1 MKTLLGFSVVV
12 VASACAS
19 PGAPPGG
26 PVDTEAPQIV
36 NVAPDSGK
44 LGTTP
49 RAVIFRFNEVVSE
62 RPSGATSLAGL
73 FLISP
78 RTGEPRVDWNR
89 EEIAVRP
96 RGGWRRN
103 TAYTITML
111 PGLSDL
117 RGNTRNVGAV
127 TMFST
132 GETLPASRIT
142 GTLFNWP
149 EARVIARG
157 GLVQA
162 WPRGDTTL
170 VYLTTTD
177 SAGAFSLST
186 LSPGE
191 YVVRG
196 MADDN
201 TNRGLDPREAW
212 DTVAVS
218 LRDAADI
225 GIFAFVHDSLGTR
238 LQNVAI
244 RDSVTLDLNFDNPL
258 SVSQPL
264 TPSNVRVVASDST
277 DLGVMSV
284 STPPPDTSAS
294 VRRLGRPIPAR
305 TVIVKLARPLRP
317 RGVYRVRVT
326 DVRNLVGVP
335 RTMDLPLT
343 APATLPVP
351 PAPAPARTTAPPAA
365 APPPP
370 PPAPIRR

>member
-1 MKTLLGFSVVV
+1 MKYSFSLFALL
-12 VASACAS
+12 VAAACAS

-36 NVAPDSGK
+36 NIAPDSGK

-49 RAVIFRFNEVVSE
+49 RAVIFRFDEVVNE
-62 RPSGATSLAGL
+62 RPSGAPSLDAL

-96 RGGWRRN
+96 RRGWRRN

-132 GETLPASRIT
+132 GETVPAGRIT
-142 GTLFNWP
+142 GTLYNWA
-149 EARVIARG
+149 EARTIARG

-162 WPRGDTTL
+162 WPRADTTL

-177 SAGAFSLST
+177 STGAFT
-186 LSPGE
+186 LSALTPGD

-196 MADDN
+196 LSDDN
-201 TNRGLDPREAW
+201 TNRGLDRREAW
-212 DTVAVS
+212 DTVGVT
-218 LRDAADI
+218 LRDTVNLNLFTFI
-225 GIFAFVHDSLGTR
+225 HDSLGTR
-238 LQNVAI
+238 LQTATI
-244 RDSVTLDLNFDNPL
+244 RDSVTIELAFDNAISLSPPL
-258 SVSQPL
+258 AVA
-264 TPSNVRVVASDST
+264 NVRVVASDST
-277 DLGVMSV
+277 DMGVVSV
-284 STPPPDTSAS
+284 TPPPPDTTVAA
-294 VRRLGRPIPAR
+294 RRLGRPIPYR
-305 TVIVKLARPLRP
+305 TVVVKLTRPLKP
-317 RGVYRVRVT
+317 KGVYRIRVR
-326 DVRNLVGVP
+326 DVRNLAGIV
-335 RTMDLPLT
+335 RSTELPLT
-343 APATLPVP
+343 APDPLPVP
-351 PAPAPARTTAPPAA
+351 PPPAPARTTAPPAA

-370 PPAPIRR
+370 PPPARR

>member
-1 MKTLLGFSVVV
+1 MKTLARFCMVFGV
-12 VASACAS
+12 SACAS

-49 RAVIFRFNEVVSE
+49 RAVIFRFDEVVNE
-62 RPSGATSLAGL
+62 RPSGAASLAAL

-117 RGNTRNVGAV
+117 RGNARNTGAV

-132 GETLPASRIT
+132 GETLPAARID
-142 GTLFNWP
+142 GTLFNWT
-149 EARVIARG
+149 EARVISRG

-177 SAGAFSLST
+177 SAGAFSIAT
-186 LSPGE
+186 LPPGD

-196 MADDN
+196 LSDDN
-201 TNRGLDPREAW
+201 TNRALDRREAW
-212 DTVAVS
+212 DTVAVA
-218 LRDAADI
+218 LRDVATI
-225 GIFAFVHDSLGTR
+225 NLLAFIHDSLGTR
-238 LQNVAI
+238 LQSATI
-244 RDSVTLDLNFDNPL
+244 RDSVTVELNFDNPL
-258 SVSQPL
+258 SITQPL
-264 TPSNVRVVASDST
+264 ASSNIRVVASDST
-277 DLGVMSV
+277 DMGVTSV
-284 STPPPDTSAS
+284 SLPPADTSAAA
-294 VRRLGRPIPAR
+294 RRIGRPIPTR
-305 TVIVKLARPLRP
+305 SVIVKLSRPLRA
-317 RGVYRVRVT
+317 RGVYRIRVT
-326 DVRNLVGVP
+326 DVHNLVEV
-335 RTMDLPLT
+335 RRSMDLQLT
-343 APATLPVP
+343 APETIPVP
-351 PAPAPARTTAPPAA
+351 PPPAPPRSTAPPAA

-370 PPAPIRR
+370 PAPGRR